1 MREKILGCWLGKS
14 VGGTLGMPFEGAAGP
29 LQLTEADLHMPEFLP
44 NDDLDLQIVWAHH
57 LRERAAGAAITP
69 DLFSEAWSS
78 HIAFPWDEYGIT
90 HRNDKY
96 GIKGALRGSFDNYFG
111 EGMGAAIRSEI
122 WACIAPGDPEKAMAL
137 AWNDAAVDHSG
148 EGIWAEV
155 FLASLESRAFVE
167 SDIDT
172 LIAASCNDLPS
183 DSKLRHAIEITQEWW
198 ERSGDWIKV
207 RGEILKAYPYSNF
220 THVIPNLAFTV
231 LGLLAGKGDITQS
244 VLIATN
250 CGWDTDCTG
259 ATVGSIMG
267 ILKPDSF
274 PSQFY
279 PVDEQDVVLSPE
291 IIGVPCPKDLGALTD
306 WTEALA
312 DDLKDEVVTIG
323 EVAPCVPES
332 EVSFIE
338 IPVVMGRPETSGSAT
353 APKIVDGKESVL
365 PGHWRQ
371 FKSDDFTDGPIGM
384 TFPLNLESESD
395 FNKLMVSV
403 SSKAKPSVWVDGQKL
418 EESVIPRPDLI
429 DHAPSF
435 HRLRRDSFSLE
446 AFAAGEHELTV
457 VLEGPDNGD
466 VLDLVVGV
474 GDSKNQW
481 VPAGLARQVAT
492 VSC

>member
-29 LQLTEADLHMPEFLP
+29 LKLTEADLNMPEFLP

-57 LRERAAGAAITP
+57 LKQRAAGAPISP
-69 DLFSEAWSS
+69 DLFSEAWSK
-78 HIAFPWDEYGIT
+78 HIVFPWDEYGIT

-122 WACIAPGDPEKAMAL
+122 WACIAPGNPEKAMAL

-167 SDIDT
+167 TDIDT
-172 LIAASCNDLPS
+172 LIAASCADLPS
-183 DSKLRHAIEITQEWW
+183 DSKLRHAIELTQEWW
-198 ERSGDWIKV
+198 KRSEDWVKV
-207 RGEILKAYPYSNF
+207 RGEILEAYPYTNF

-231 LGLLAGKGDITQS
+231 LGLLAGKGDFTES

-259 ATVGSIMG
+259 ATVGSILG
-267 ILKPDSF
+267 IIAPDTF
-274 PSQFY
+274 PSHFY
-279 PVDEQDVVLSPE
+279 PVDAQAVVLSPE
-291 IIGVPCPKDLGALTD
+291 IIGVPCPKDLSVLTD
-306 WTEALA
+306 WTEELA
-312 DDLKDEVVTIG
+312 EDLKDEVVSIG

-332 EVSFIE
+332 SVSFIE
-338 IPVVMGRPETSGSAT
+338 IPATIGRVQSGSAT
-353 APKIVDGKESVL
+353 PKLVDARESIL

-371 FKSDDFTDGPIGM
+371 FTNDDFVGEPIGM
-384 TFPLNLESESD
+384 TFPVNLESDSD
-395 FNKLMVSV
+395 FKKLMVSI
-403 SSKAKPSVWVDGQKL
+403 SGKAKPSVWLDGQKL
-418 EESVIPRPDLI
+418 EESVLLRPDLI

-435 HRLRRDSFSLE
+435 HRLRRDSFSLD
-446 AFAAGEHELTV
+446 AFDAGEHEVTV
-457 VLEGPDNGD
+457 VIDAPESKEE
-466 VLDLVVGV
+466 VLDLVIGV

-481 VPAGLARQVAT
+481 VPSALARQVAG
-492 VSC
+492 VSA